1 MANGQDELF
10 NPNVGHIPPPT
21 QTFHPDLRHLWQGG
35 GFPNNRMPTP
45 PPGYVYQEDP
55 MHRGEPRL
63 IPVDQSAGYTG
74 QPWWM
79 SGLGGTSDVSRGLPT
94 AEEMTLGGGQDFT
107 TQLSNYAEGGGGT
120 TGTADRFA
128 GVPGPEMTHPP
139 SRLQNPVPFTDT
151 GYDALKDTSSF
162 PIDIKSHL
170 PKALDPMQ
178 ALMAKALTPPSLKS
192 QLIPAGIAAGTS
204 LLGAWLGSRSANKAA
219 EIQDRQFQEQMG
231 MLREDRARQRAVEDW
246 EIQVAHEREKQIGG
260 PLKQAQA
267 SAIPGYAEHFGLD
280 LDPEKFVTPD
290 LDPRFTGETR
300 PLTSSQMAPPG
311 YVLDAS
317 GNPVLPSNQQ
327 KSSKLSK
334 LLKYGLPA
342 AAIAMP
348 ALGAMGVPGMGWAS
362 KLVGSLA
369 GLFGRGG
376 GGGSQPSTQAMLQP
390 NMLTPSVST
399 SWTAQDPRTGN
410 IMDQVLPST
419 PLQYPG
425 IPTGLPDMGYRLPAP
440 RSYSPFEPQLDR
452 LPLRNE

>member
-1 MANGQDELF
+1 MANGQDKLF

-139 SRLQNPVPFTDT
+139 SRLQNSVQQEPVPFTDT

-219 EIQDRQFQEQMG
+219 EIQDRQHQEQMG

-290 LDPRFTGETR
+290 LDPRFTGAQAANQPGVNPQLGTE
-300 PLTSSQMAPPG
+300 LDTSRKKKG
-311 YVLDAS
+311 
-317 GNPVLPSNQQ
+317 GGI
-327 KSSKLSK
+327 LSK

-369 GLFGRGG
+369 GLFNRGG

-410 IMDQVLPST
+410 LMDQLLPSRPRIHDT
-419 PLQYPG
+419 VFNYPQA
-425 IPTGLPDMGYRLPAP
+425 YPAQ
-440 RSYSPFEPQLDR
+440 RQGHTYSPFEPQLDR

>member
-1 MANGQDELF
+1 MADPNILSQQYESNPYVLDANGNVRPMTALEAAEQAFTGTIPNRRQLDIEL
-10 NPNVGHIPPPT
+10 PVDRSIPPVQKAT
-21 QTFHPDLRHLWQGG
+21 LEEMGRLRGDGSTNLLNFAGGRTAQDAVEDSWLTSGPGG
-35 GFPNNRMPTP
+35 GRKSFPT
-45 PPGYVYQEDP
+45 
-55 MHRGEPRL
+55 
-63 IPVDQSAGYTG
+63 
-74 QPWWM
+74 
-79 SGLGGTSDVSRGLPT
+79 LPT
-94 AEEMTLGGGQDFT
+94 EPSPLDAMNKELLARDISIQTPFGTMTGGGDNANPLT
-107 TQLSNYAEGGGGT
+107 
-120 TGTADRFA
+120 
-128 GVPGPEMTHPP
+128 PMEM
-139 SRLQNPVPFTDT
+139 
-151 GYDALKDTSSF
+151 
-162 PIDIKSHL
+162 
-170 PKALDPMQ
+170 
-178 ALMAKALTPPSLKS
+178 LMTKALTPPSLKS

-219 EIQDRQFQEQMG
+219 EIQDRQYQEQMG
-231 MLREDRARQRAVEDW
+231 ILREDRARQRAVEDW

-327 KSSKLSK
+327 QGGKLSK

-369 GLFGRGG
+369 GLFGR

-425 IPTGLPDMGYRLPAP
+425 IPTGLPDMGYRRPAP

>member
-35 GFPNNRMPTP
+35 GFPNNRTPTP

-55 MHRGEPRL
+55 RTGRSEL
-63 IPVDQSAGYTG
+63 IPIDQSAGYTG

-79 SGLGGTSDVSRGLPT
+79 SGLGGIPDVSRGLPT
-94 AEEMTLGGGQDFT
+94 AEEMTLGGDQDFT
-107 TQLSNYAEGGGGT
+107 AQLSNYVEGGGGT

-128 GVPGPEMTHPP
+128 GEPGP
-139 SRLQNPVPFTDT
+139 SGGR
-151 GYDALKDTSSF
+151 KSF
-162 PIDIKSHL
+162 PTLPAEPSPLDKWNEELLGRDITIQTPFGTMTGGGGDNAKPL
-170 PKALDPMQ
+170 TPMEM
-178 ALMAKALTPPSLKS
+178 LMTKALTPPSLKS

-219 EIQDRQFQEQMG
+219 EIQDRQFQEQMA
-231 MLREDRARQRAVEDW
+231 MLREDRARQRALEDW

-267 SAIPGYAEHFGLD
+267 AAIPGYAEHFGLD

-300 PLTSSQMAPPG
+300 PLTASEMAPPG

-362 KLVGSLA
+362 KLAGSLA
-369 GLFGRGG
+369 GLFRRGG
-376 GGGSQPSTQAMLQP
+376 DQ
-390 NMLTPSVST
+390 SVST
-399 SWTAQDPRTGN
+399 SWTAQDPTTGLPMN
-410 IMDQVLPST
+410 QVLPST
-419 PLQYPG
+419 PIQYPG
-425 IPTGLPDMGYRLPAP
+425 IPTGLPDMGYRRPAP

>member
-1 MANGQDELF
+1 MADPNTLSQQYESNPYVLDANGNVRPMTAREAAEQAFTGTIPNRRQLDIELPVDRSIPTESQSPARAQEETNLLNFASGRTAQDAVEDAWLTSG
-10 NPNVGHIPPPT
+10 P
-21 QTFHPDLRHLWQGG
+21 GG
-35 GFPNNRMPTP
+35 GRKSFPTLPAEPSPLDKWNEELLARDITIQTP
-45 PPGYVYQEDP
+45 F
-55 MHRGEPRL
+55 
-63 IPVDQSAGYTG
+63 
-74 QPWWM
+74 
-79 SGLGGTSDVSRGLPT
+79 GT
-94 AEEMTLGGGQDFT
+94 MTSGGG
-107 TQLSNYAEGGGGT
+107 SE
-120 TGTADRFA
+120 A
-128 GVPGPEMTHPP
+128 GQTWEQK
-139 SRLQNPVPFTDT
+139 L
-151 GYDALKDTSSF
+151 
-162 PIDIKSHL
+162 IDKIT
-170 PKALDPMQ
+170 
-178 ALMAKALTPPSLKS
+178 TPPSLKS

-267 SAIPGYAEHFGLD
+267 AAIPGYAEHFGLD

-311 YVLDAS
+311 YVLDSS

-334 LLKYGLPA
+334 LLKYGVPA

-348 ALGAMGVPGMGWAS
+348 VLGAMGVPGTGWAS

-369 GLFGRGG
+369 GLFRRGG
-376 GGGSQPSTQAMLQP
+376 DQQAPASPTIPLQP
-390 NMLTPSVST
+390 NVPTPSVST
-399 SWTAQDPRTGN
+399 SWIAHDPTTGLPMN
-410 IMDQVLPST
+410 QVLPST
-419 PLQYPG
+419 PIQYPG
-425 IPTGLPDMGYRLPAP
+425 IPTGLPDMGYRRPAP